1 MNNLSQNDQW
11 YLTCFRCVNNN
22 LPVSGV
28 NNNSPVSGV
37 LTITYLFQVQLL
49 LELAVQAVG
58 LEELVKKISNQL

>member
-1 MNNLSQNDQW
+1 M
-11 YLTCFRCVNNN
+11 
-22 LPVSGV
+22 SGV

-58 LEELVKKISNQL
+58 LEELVKKNIKSIIVLHL

>member
-1 MNNLSQNDQW
+1 M
-11 YLTCFRCVNNN
+11 
-22 LPVSGV
+22 SGV